1 MTTTLHAPSHG
12 HHESPATVGKRD
24 RMGVVFLILADLVF
38 LLSLIFSYF
47 YLRALNTTGHWIPA
61 GSHVA
66 KNWQGWIVTAF
77 AILAAAA
84 YRSGLRGI
92 RAGDQGRLVTGT
104 GLALLLIVVD
114 LGAQI
119 WQWSNFPFVTTTG
132 GYASAMI
139 MLAGANCFHLG
150 ITIFLGIGMLNRSR
164 LGRYTKDDYSQVS
177 TVGLWWAWIALSSVM
192 VAVTTL
198 FTH

>member
-1 MTTTLHAPSHG
+1 
-12 HHESPATVGKRD
+12 
-24 RMGVVFLILADLVF
+24 MGVSFLILADLVF

-61 GSHVA
+61 NSHVA
-66 KNWQGWIVTAF
+66 KNWQGWVVAGI

-84 YRSGLRGI
+84 YRSGLSGI
-92 RAGDQGRLVTGT
+92 RNGNQSKLVTGT
-104 GLALLLIVVD
+104 GLALLLIVID
-114 LGAQI
+114 LVAQI

-150 ITIFLGIGMLNRSR
+150 ITVFLAIGMFNRAR
-164 LGRYTKDDYSQVS
+164 RGRYTKDDYSQVS

-198 FTH
+198 FTN